1 MFISSNRNNQN
12 PSKEMILSSALI
24 FISEDKLND
33 LEINLSHFIFRKGKT
48 VCLFNPTAG
57 ILFTSDSDPYRK
69 LDESFPSWLKES

>member
-1 MFISSNRNNQN
+1 M
-12 PSKEMILSSALI
+12 
-24 FISEDKLND
+24 ND
-33 LEINLSHFIFRKGKT
+33 IEINLFHIIFRKGKT